1 MDTSIFHREIRDLVL
16 EDERNKY
23 TYPMAMIQG
32 MNHVQYITGDTPPE
46 VQQFV
51 IKAEVEDEEARQ
63 RTADV
68 TAVFILYTLGQ
79 VSMVMCKM
87 DVAIYW

>member
-1 MDTSIFHREIRDLVL
+1 MVTSIFHREIRDLVL

-32 MNHVQYITGDTPPE
+32 ANHVQYISGDIPPE

-51 IKAEVEDEEARQ
+51 IKAEIEDEEARQ
-63 RTADV
+63 RIADV

-79 VSMVMCKM
+79 VSMIMCEINA
-87 DVAIYW
+87 AI